1 MLWSLAQDDCQFA
14 NGICIQL
21 SSDQTS
27 LNFQATRKEKTGITL
42 ILKSCEFYQKAE
54 VALAQA
60 ASTSFMQI
68 NF

>member
-1 MLWSLAQDDCQFA
+1 MLWSFAQDDCQFVD
-14 NGICIQL
+14 GICIRL

-27 LNFQATRKEKTGITL
+27 LNFQATRNEKNWHNIDTEI
-42 ILKSCEFYQKAE
+42 SWVFQKAE

-60 ASTSFMQI
+60 AKTSFVQI